1 MSEEEIAAME
11 AELDAIGEELETLQ
25 TQSEST

>member
-1 MSEEEIAAME
+1 MTEEEIAAME

-25 TQSEST
+25 TQSES

>member
-1 MSEEEIAAME
+1 MTEEEIAAME

-25 TQSEST
+25 TQAES

>member
-1 MSEEEIAAME
+1 VTEEEIAAME

>member
-1 MSEEEIAAME
+1 MTEEEIAEME

-25 TQSEST
+25 TQAES

>member
-1 MSEEEIAAME
+1 MTEEEIAEME

-25 TQSEST
+25 TQSES